1 MMKRWVGWMRILA
14 GFLLTFGAAAGEPSD
29 EPARRV
35 MAFYYPWYGTADGPG
50 GAGRVVHWGHIDAD
64 KLDISDSTHYPLGGA
79 YDSHSSQVIDRHCR
93 QAQGSGIDALIVSWW
108 GAGSYEDRAMLPIL
122 NACKRYSLKASIYYE
137 TVPPPPT
144 AQAAAQDLLQNVL
157 QRYASHPAW
166 LRHNGKP
173 VVFVYGRAV
182 EEIGLFGWHQVKER
196 LKTEFAGGAVLI
208 GDGFSYGTAAVF
220 DGLHTYNPAGELAG
234 KTPPQLRAWCTQT
247 YPQWIQTARQ
257 QGRIAVLTVIP
268 GYDDTKIRTPGLKVL
283 RLDGGLYALQWA
295 AAVKAAPDWILI
307 TSFNEWHEGSEIEP
321 SVEYGD
327 VYLKLTTRFSE
338 EFRAIHPAPKTVEPV
353 LSADVQKQLQ
363 EALTKRS
370 IAVLPEPSSTAF
382 WLLLKQKSD
391 LKILS
396 WEEVVGGNLTK
407 EHYSMV
413 LYAGS
418 ETYRTTVFQEG
429 DLRCALEAYIKSG
442 GILAVLPSQPWPF
455 YYNEHRQVIND
466 AARYGITIHGGW
478 EQPPADKELFFEPS
492 SEVKILSQPIPFP
505 ASGDRR
511 WRPFVRS
518 PHHVKY
524 RPLLVLKDRQGNSYG
539 DGLVLAKTADGGTIA
554 YGWFGLLNALQAEA
568 VLAELFLQLPE
579 K

>member
-1 MMKRWVGWMRILA
+1 MNRLTGCLRIVA
-14 GFLLTFGAAAGEPSD
+14 GLILTACVFAAEPS
-29 EPARRV
+29 EQPARRV
-35 MAFYYPWYGTADGPG
+35 MAFYYPWYGTPDGPG
-50 GAGRVVHWGHIDAD
+50 GAGRVVHWGRINPD
-64 KLDISDSTHYPLGGA
+64 KRDISDSTHYPRGGA
-79 YDSHSSQVIDRHCR
+79 YDSHCPQVIDRHCR
-93 QAQGSGIDALIVSWW
+93 QAQDSGIDTLIVSWW
-108 GAGSYEDRAMLPIL
+108 GAGSYEDRAMPQIL
-122 NACKRYSLKASIYYE
+122 DACRRYGLTATVYYE
-137 TVPPPPT
+137 TVPPPQTPQS
-144 AQAAAQDLLQNVL
+144 ACSDILRNVL
-157 QRYASHPAW
+157 QKYASHPAW

-182 EEIGLFGWHQVKER
+182 EEIGLLGWHQVKQR
-196 LKTEFAGGAVLI
+196 LEAEFPGGAVLI

-234 KTPPQLRAWCTQT
+234 KTLPQLRTWCAQT

-257 QGRIAVLTVIP
+257 QGRIAALTVIP
-268 GYDDTKIRTPGLKVL
+268 GYDDTKIRTPGLKVP
-283 RLDGGLYALQWA
+283 RLDGKLYALQWE
-295 AAVKAAPDWILI
+295 AAVRAAPDWILI

-327 VYLKLTTRFSE
+327 AYLKLTVCFSH
-338 EFRAIHPAPKTVEPV
+338 EFRAMLHAPKTVEPV

-363 EALTKRS
+363 EAFTKRS
-370 IAVLPEPSSTAF
+370 AAVLPEPSSTAF

-396 WEEVVGGNLTK
+396 WEEVVGGDLTK
-407 EHYSMV
+407 ERYSMV
-413 LYAGS
+413 LYAGG

-429 DLRCALEAYIKSG
+429 DVRRALEAYVKSG
-442 GILAVLPSQPWPF
+442 GILAVLPAQPWPF
-455 YYNEHRQVIND
+455 YYNEHGQVVND
-466 AARYGITIHGGW
+466 AARYGLTLNGGW

-492 SEVKILSQPIPFP
+492 SERKVLSQPIPFP

-518 PHHVKY
+518 PHHVEC
-524 RPLLVLKDRQGNSYG
+524 RPLLVLKDRQGHSYG

-554 YGWFGLLNALQAEA
+554 YGWFGLLNTPQAEV
-568 VLAELFLQLPE
+568 VLAELFLQLSE